1 MKIYKIDLD
10 YIKFLHK
17 SDNRVQYNTAYN
29 DSKNENRPYI
39 GIVLRI
45 NGLNYFAPLEHPR
58 PQHANLKSN
67 PHIYK
72 IKNGKLGLIGL
83 NNMIPVPVE
92 ALINFDIKKDPNS
105 AILQSQ
111 YVECKNNWNVIQSKA
126 NDIYRRRTT
135 KPNKF
140 EQKVYCDFKILEAEC
155 KKYIGVKGYRLQQN
169 SISQLSLATI
179 QKNAINRAKQYN
191 KYER

>member
-10 YIKFLHK
+10 YIKFLHQ
-17 SDNRVQYNTAYN
+17 SDNRVQYNSTYN

-39 GIVLRI
+39 GIVLSI

-92 ALINFDIKKDPNS
+92 ALISFDIKKDPNS

-111 YVECKNNWNVIQSKA
+111 YVECKNNWNVIQRKA
-126 NDIYRRRTT
+126 NDIYRRRTI

-140 EQKVYCDFKILEAEC
+140 EQKVYCDFKLLETEC
-155 KKYIGVKGYRLQQN
+155 KKYISVKGYSLNQN
-169 SISQLSLATI
+169 SISQPSLSTI
-179 QKNAINRAKQYN
+179 RKKSIDKANQHNRN
-191 KYER
+191 GR

>member
-1 MKIYKIDLD
+1 MKIYKVDLD
-10 YIKFLHK
+10 YIKFLYQ
-17 SDNRVQYNTAYN
+17 SDNRVQYNSDYN

-39 GIVLRI
+39 GIVLSI

-58 PQHANLKSN
+58 PKHANLKSN

-72 IKNGKLGLIGL
+72 IKNGRLGLIGL

-92 ALINFDIKKDPNS
+92 ALISFDIKKDPNS

-111 YVECKNNWNVIQSKA
+111 YVECKNNWNVIQRKA
-126 NDIYRRRTT
+126 NDIYRRRTI

-140 EQKVYCDFKILEAEC
+140 EQDVYCDFKLLETEC
-155 KKYIGVKGYRLQQN
+155 KKYISTKGYSLNQN
-169 SISQLSLATI
+169 SISQPSLSSI
-179 QKNAINRAKQYN
+179 QKNAINKAKQHN
-191 KYER
+191 RNGR